1 MLIGAI
7 KTHAHTITINNTVN
21 VTKPINIATKIIVQI
36 VIFMLSL
43 SERYCMIYQ
52 SSVQCD

>member
-21 VTKPINIATKIIVQI
+21 VTKPINIATKIIEQSV
-36 VIFMLSL
+36 FLC
-43 SERYCMIYQ
+43 YHYQ
-52 SSVQCD
+52 SVIA